1 MLIDFFLKLKSH
13 RLPVSIKE
21 YLTLLEAMGKNVIG
35 PSVDDFYYL
44 SRTALVKDEANYDKF
59 DRAFGEF
66 WQGVETIPGIEAQI
80 PLEWLLKQVELTLS
94 EEEKKQ
100 IAALGGWEKL
110 METLKARLEEQKG
123 RHQGGSKWIG
133 TGGTSPFG
141 AYGYNPEGTRI
152 GQESSRNRAAVK
164 VWDQREYRNL
174 DDSVNSRTRNIK
186 VALRRLRKFTR
197 EGAPKERVM
206 MQKARETMTYQA
218 EISRK
223 NPGCF
228 LFLVDQSES
237 MEDPF
242 GGGEA
247 GRKKAEELATILN
260 KLIHNLC
267 IRCAKSDSIYDYF
280 HVGVLGYSEESCKP
294 ALGGELSGR
303 SLVPI
308 SELASKP
315 LRIEERVKKSDDGA
329 GGVMDQTVKFPLW
342 FDPYWKGG
350 TPMCA
355 ALKEATGI
363 VETWCQ
369 EHPKGFPP
377 IVINIT
383 DGEATDGDLV
393 AEARKLTAVSGEDGS
408 VLLFN
413 IHLSSTAGPSI
424 ELPGNGNKLPDQH
437 ANQLFEAS
445 STLTPFMVARATEL
459 GMPAEENSRGFI
471 FNAQPLHVIHF
482 LDIDTR
488 PANVHLR

>member
-1 MLIDFFLKLKSH
+1 M
-13 RLPVSIKE
+13 
-21 YLTLLEAMGKNVIG
+21 A
-35 PSVDDFYYL
+35 
-44 SRTALVKDEANYDKF
+44 
-59 DRAFGEF
+59 
-66 WQGVETIPGIEAQI
+66 
-80 PLEWLLKQVELTLS
+80 
-94 EEEKKQ
+94 
-100 IAALGGWEKL
+100 
-110 METLKARLEEQKG
+110 
-123 RHQGGSKWIG
+123 
-133 TGGTSPFG
+133 
-141 AYGYNPEGTRI
+141 
-152 GQESSRNRAAVK
+152 
-164 VWDQREYRNL
+164 
-174 DDSVNSRTRNIK
+174 
-186 VALRRLRKFTR
+186 
-197 EGAPKERVM
+197 
-206 MQKARETMTYQA
+206 YQA

-242 GGGEA
+242 GGGDA
-247 GRKKAEELATILN
+247 GRRKAEELATILN

-280 HVGVLGYSEESCKP
+280 HAGVLGYSEESCKP
-294 ALGGELSGR
+294 ALGGELSGH

-329 GGVMDQTVKFPLW
+329 GGVLDQTVKFPVW

-355 ALKEATGI
+355 AFREATRI

-393 AEARKLTAVSGEDGS
+393 VEARKLTSVSSDDGS

-424 ELPGNGNKLPDQH
+424 ELPANPNKLPDDH
-437 ANQLFEAS
+437 AKQLFKAS
-445 STLTPFMVARATEL
+445 STLTPFMVARANEL
-459 GMPAEENSRGFI
+459 GMSASEQSRGFI

-482 LDIDTR
+482 LDIGTR
-488 PANVHLR
+488 PAKHLR